1 MKRDLMLYVED
12 ILESIAKIEEYTSG
26 CSEGDFED
34 DSQLKDAVNRRL
46 EIIGEAVKNIPPAK
60 LAEFP
65 QTPWKKIAGTRDVLI
80 HGYFGVTTGRVWEVV
95 KDELPR
101 LKHDV
106 LMLKER
112 LNADQ
117 KAKKNGEKRG

>member
-12 ILESIAKIEEYTSG
+12 ILESIAKIEEYTAD

-34 DSQLKDAVNRRL
+34 DSKLKDAVNRRL

-65 QTPWKKIAGTRDVLI
+65 QTPWKKIAGTRDILV
-80 HGYFGVTTGRVWEVV
+80 HGYFGITADRIWEVV
-95 KDELPR
+95 QKDLPA
-101 LKHDV
+101 LKQEV
-106 LMLKER
+106 LLLKAVLE
-112 LNADQ
+112 
-117 KAKKNGEKRG
+117 KGTKKNGAKNG